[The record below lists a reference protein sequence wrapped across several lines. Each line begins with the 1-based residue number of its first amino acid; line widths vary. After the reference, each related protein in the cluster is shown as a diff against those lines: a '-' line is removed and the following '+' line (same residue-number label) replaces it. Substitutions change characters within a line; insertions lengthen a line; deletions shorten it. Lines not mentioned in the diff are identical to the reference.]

1 MGRYLFRLPDV
12 GEGVTEAEIVA
23 WHVKAGDRVR
33 EDDNLA
39 DVMTDKA
46 TVEMTSPVD
55 GTVIAVNGEIGAM
68 APVGSVLVE
77 LEVEGE
83 GNAGEA
89 GASEGPVPKALA
101 DEDGADQPGDV
112 AADPLAEATAS
123 PLDGSA
129 PQRSVRSKATGSA
142 PATSGR
148 GGAGETRGA
157 MPGTVGREQVFAA
170 PATRKR
176 AYELGIPLQFVPGTG
191 PGGRILPADLDA
203 FIAAGGVARTPGGTG
218 RRTGVTDKPIIG
230 LRRKIAERM
239 QEAKRRIPHISY
251 VEEIDVTELEALRAT
266 VNEGR
271 GEGQPKLTLLP
282 FLIRALVRVLPDFPQ
297 INALYDDE
305 ADVLHMQEGVHVG
318 IATQTP
324 GGLMVP
330 VLRHAEGLDVW
341 EIAREITR
349 LSQAARDGSATR
361 EELSGS
367 TITITSLGPLGGI
380 ATTPVINRP
389 EVAIIGPNRIVE
401 RPVVAG
407 QFISVRKL
415 MNVSSSFDHRIVD
428 GYDAA
433 LFIQALKQCLE
444 HPALI
449 FMGNGA

>member
-12 GEGVTEAEIVA
+12 GEGVAEAEIVA
-23 WHVKAGDRVR
+23 WHVKPGDRIR

-55 GTVIAVNGEIGAM
+55 GTVVAINGDVGAM
-68 APVGSVLVE
+68 VPVGAVLVE
-77 LEVEGE
+77 LEVDGE
-83 GNAGEA
+83 GNTGEV
-89 GASEGPVPKALA
+89 GAALATITPKTGPA
-101 DEDGADQPGDV
+101 DEDDIGETSEALTDSPMEPEMAPGNETI
-112 AADPLAEATAS
+112 PHRAEAPKRVAGPPT
-123 PLDGSA
+123 
-129 PQRSVRSKATGSA
+129 A
-142 PATSGR
+142 PARGAAAVAQSPIGR
-148 GGAGETRGA
+148 GH
-157 MPGTVGREQVFAA
+157 PFAA

-203 FIAAGGVARTPGGTG
+203 FIDAGGVARVPGSGE
-218 RRTGVTDKPIIG
+218 RRMGVEDTPIIG

-251 VEEIDVTELEALRAT
+251 VEEVDVTELEALRAA
-266 VNEGR
+266 VNDRNGTDR
-271 GEGQPKLTLLP
+271 PKLTLLP
-282 FLIRALVRVLPDFPQ
+282 FLIRSLVRVLPDFPQ
-297 INALYDDE
+297 INARYDDE
-305 ADVLHMQEGVHVG
+305 AGVLHMHEGVHIG

-330 VLRHAEGLDVW
+330 VLRHAEALDAW
-341 EIAREITR
+341 EIAREIAR
-349 LSQAARDGSATR
+349 LAQAARDGSATR
-361 EELSGS
+361 EELGGS

-380 ATTPVINRP
+380 ATTPVINHP

-415 MNVSSSFDHRIVD
+415 MNISSSFDHRIVD

-433 LFIQALKQCLE
+433 LFIQALKRCLE

-449 FMGNGA
+449 FMGTGV